1 MQKEVDT
8 TDTTQEQK
16 EIQGNSEVDTVET
29 TNLNEKTSDYIQ
41 NLFGVPKTATEEETS
56 DEEADEDNEAETEDT
71 DTEEGEE
78 ELEDEQEEE
87 TEEETKLNNIF
98 KLEENGKVEEI
109 DISTE
114 AGRAQAEKFMKAGR
128 YVERVRH
135 EQKEKENSLNQLAQ
149 SVAYQTLYLQN
160 KGQLSSEDFTEK
172 PFEDFIGVGKDDA
185 EDRKLWSQENARV
198 KKNISE
204 LTDFANNHDR
214 TAKQF
219 SSLVSEFSK
228 NHPEI
233 TNVQEWIEKN
243 IMPYHAPIFTYGN
256 EPYPQD
262 TLEAIYFFKNKDKI
276 IKAEVDKAVKD
287 YVKKPAVKKVT
298 TSQIKDKAP
307 KNLET
312 NLREKLRKNVFN
324 TDGRQLSS

>member
-8 TDTTQEQK
+8 TDTTQEQE

-29 TNLNEKTSDYIQ
+29 TNLNEKTSNYIQ
-41 NLFGVPKTATEEETS
+41 DLFGVPNATTEEETS
-56 DEEADEDNEAETEDT
+56 EEEIEEEDT
-71 DTEEGEE
+71 ETEEGEE
-78 ELEDEQEEE
+78 ESEDEQEEE
-87 TEEETKLNNIF
+87 TEEETKLNNNIF

-135 EQKEKENSLNQLAQ
+135 EQKEKESSLNQLAE
-149 SVAYQTLYLQN
+149 SVAYQTLFLQN
-160 KGQLSSEDFTEK
+160 KGQLSSEDFIEK

-185 EDRKLWSQENARV
+185 EDRRLWSQENARV

-219 SSLVSEFSK
+219 SSLVNEFSK

-243 IMPYHAPIFTYGN
+243 IIPYHAPIFTYGN

-312 NLREKLRKNVFN
+312 NLRERLRKNVFN